1 MRKPRDITAEL
12 ASLHAKEAALRA
24 ARKQQLADL
33 LERTGADRLEPELLA
48 GALLSLVEAVR
59 NDADGPARATWR
71 QRGATF
77 FRPRRRARGDSA
89 PPPLP
94 GEPDG
99 ADPPAAG
106 AEPDAGAASA

>member
-24 ARKQQLADL
+24 ARKQQLAEL
-33 LERTGADRLEPELLA
+33 IERTGADRLEPELLA
-48 GALLSLVEAVR
+48 GALLGLVEAER
-59 NDADGPARATWR
+59 TGADGPARAAWR
-71 QRGATF
+71 QRGAAF
-77 FRPRRRARGDSA
+77 FRPRRRARGDGTS
-89 PPPLP
+89 PPLA

-106 AEPDAGAASA
+106 A